1 MNYKLFF
8 GCQFHEIGVA
18 HSWVMGGFIPGCG
31 FKPAPR
37 NIDCHD
43 FREYSLTLVNPGG
56 CASKQLKASL
66 LRIVCFFIRPHLQ
79 KLGIREYT
87 PRRMNPE
94 GGCFKTIEKLP
105 LRGFS
110 FLFLAIHPS
119 KLGSVL
125 K

>member
-1 MNYKLFF
+1 MNP
-8 GCQFHEIGVA
+8 
-18 HSWVMGGFIPGCG
+18 GGDVNQIE
-31 FKPAPR
+31 
-37 NIDCHD
+37 NQTLLVI
-43 FREYSLTLVNPGG
+43 REYSLSLVN
-56 CASKQLKASL
+56 
-66 LRIVCFFIRPHLQ
+66 LR
-79 KLGIREYT
+79 
-87 PRRMNPE
+87 